1 MQNDMKDR
9 LVELLKE
16 ASYYLDEQD
25 VVCNRVADHLIEND
39 VIVLP
44 CKIND
49 TVYCIATVHDALHP
63 TFSWGCCE
71 KYRIVKCTC
80 KSIDV
85 HLPINPVDTEYNP
98 QIYCTDKTDDH
109 KSTDFHFLLKPEDFG
124 TEAFL
129 SEEEARQM
137 LYDMPEVKCGEWIV
151 CGCSAYCMC
160 VRKEDGKN
168 DN

>member
-1 MQNDMKDR
+1 MF
-9 LVELLKE
+9 
-16 ASYYLDEQD
+16 
-25 VVCNRVADHLIEND
+25 IE
-39 VIVLP
+39 LP

-98 QIYCTDKTDDH
+98 QIYCTDKTEDS
-109 KSTDFHFLLKPEDFG
+109 KFTDFSFLLKPEDFG
-124 TEAFL
+124 TRAFL

-137 LYDMPEVKCGEWIV
+137 LYDMPEVKCGKWKIV
-151 CGCSAYCMC
+151 YRNKVATVYECSMCGHLQFGTSDHCICGTKMEE
-160 VRKEDGKN
+160 R
-168 DN
+168 